1 MTLDHKQR
9 RLRHKIHLFVSFLGL
24 LLRETDQKRVIY
36 VNLKKNGENDH
47 FCAPVHATGL
57 RYRQHR
63 VVSVTITFED
73 LDQGFGNYG
82 TPSEKLGKKL
92 LESMKTVTR
101 QNIYVNMA
109 LLEDI

>member
-47 FCAPVHATGL
+47 FCAPVHATGPCL
-57 RYRQHR
+57 GLIR
-63 VVSVTITFED
+63 VFDTANDRKIGLIHEIISWVRF
-73 LDQGFGNYG
+73 
-82 TPSEKLGKKL
+82 
-92 LESMKTVTR
+92 M
-101 QNIYVNMA
+101 
-109 LLEDI
+109 

>member
-47 FCAPVHATGL
+47 FCAPVHAAGL
-57 RYRQHR
+57 EHNRSILR
-63 VVSVTITFED
+63 
-73 LDQGFGNYG
+73 GAFGDM
-82 TPSEKLGKKL
+82 
-92 LESMKTVTR
+92 LE
-101 QNIYVNMA
+101 QMA
-109 LLEDI
+109 YFWNRMDDYKI